1 MTHRL
6 PPGRGLNE
14 IDDEEEVDEEEPQSF
29 TTSVISAEGAFRV
42 VLVLLTAW
50 TLFEGFALAT
60 GAISAVDAGTDRT
73 AERMLGGLMIVLGG
87 VYAMIAWQRQRYR
100 LLLWVPFAAQIAI
113 VVPLSFSFDADRIL
127 LLVISS
133 IFLVLM
139 VYVWS
144 RRNRHAQM
152 NFLGLFNF
160 TAPYL
165 PWVLLAFSMALGS
178 SPAVDLRG
186 TRLWIVRP
194 EFAAERL
201 GTPLMWSRQPTP
213 VGVSIGIRDLDAARS
228 LLTENKVRFQPFG
241 RRSILI
247 GPSAARGVHLEFIE
261 AAT

>member
-6 PPGRGLNE
+6 PPGRGLDE

-133 IFLVLM
+133 VFLVLM
-139 VYVWS
+139 VYVWYRS
-144 RRNRHAQM
+144 
-152 NFLGLFNF
+152 
-160 TAPYL
+160 
-165 PWVLLAFSMALGS
+165 
-178 SPAVDLRG
+178 
-186 TRLWIVRP
+186 
-194 EFAAERL
+194 
-201 GTPLMWSRQPTP
+201 
-213 VGVSIGIRDLDAARS
+213 RDLEESYEEDDEDEYEDEDEGLPDDAAPPPVERS
-228 LLTENKVRFQPFG
+228 TRRASPVATSQPPIRIPPAREPTRRPNKF
-241 RRSILI
+241 RRRD
-247 GPSAARGVHLEFIE
+247 G
-261 AAT
+261 

>member
-1 MTHRL
+1 MTQR
-6 PPGRGLNE
+6 PPSGRGLDE
-14 IDDEEEVDEEEPQSF
+14 IDEEEEVEEEEPRSF

-113 VVPLSFSFDADRIL
+113 VVPLLFSFDADRIL

-139 VYVWS
+139 VYVWYRS
-144 RRNRHAQM
+144 
-152 NFLGLFNF
+152 
-160 TAPYL
+160 
-165 PWVLLAFSMALGS
+165 
-178 SPAVDLRG
+178 
-186 TRLWIVRP
+186 
-194 EFAAERL
+194 
-201 GTPLMWSRQPTP
+201 
-213 VGVSIGIRDLDAARS
+213 RDLEEPYNEAEEYEDEEEDGEDEEDEASAADQRQ
-228 LLTENKVRFQPFG
+228 LAVGRPV
-241 RRSILI
+241 RRSAPPPAA
-247 GPSAARGVHLEFIE
+247 PSTRSPSPREPARRPNKFRRRDG
-261 AAT
+261 